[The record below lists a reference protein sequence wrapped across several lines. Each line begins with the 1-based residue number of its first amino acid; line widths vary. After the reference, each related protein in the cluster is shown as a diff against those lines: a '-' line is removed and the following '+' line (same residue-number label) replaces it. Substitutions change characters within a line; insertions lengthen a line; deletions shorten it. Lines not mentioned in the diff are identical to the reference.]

1 MSAADKSFILPYE
14 PNYTGHRDAEHRR
27 RQIRKFVKTRETA
40 VQPSPPV
47 APDERDMIDPE
58 SRSGKPSRD
67 RS

>member
-1 MSAADKSFILPYE
+1 MSAEEKSFILPYE
-14 PNYTGHRDAEHRR
+14 PGYIGHRDAERRR
-27 RQIRKFVKTRETA
+27 RQIRKFVRSREENLRLS
-40 VQPSPPV
+40 PSV